1 VTANWRNKFYFFWN
15 CNFRGPISGNNR
27 KGLVDFT
34 FSGPCIMIHIRENNQ
49 RDAHF
54 FSLIYSN

>member
-1 VTANWRNKFYFFWN
+1 VNDI
-15 CNFRGPISGNNR
+15 RG
-27 KGLVDFT
+27 
-34 FSGPCIMIHIRENNQ
+34 NNQ